1 MKGAVHFLSIRR
13 ATKIAVVLLCQSK
26 LLYEFVWICS
36 IYCCFQE
43 NPKFNESFQN
53 RETVRLASLNGK
65 LFNERP
71 RAGWGLSAKKTNRK
85 SEKWIKPADCF
96 GFLYQS
102 FKIELTWRTIQ
113 HAKQTG
119 DVFQG
124 SEAHNCGF
132 MAALAAIADH
142 EDGYLVRLLLQ
153 HSEHDELKPGRLKR
167 SERNKKRSELSN
179 RCATRVFH
187 YSAIIFAKNHHSL
200 RHICSFSRKDSSLWR
215 HACQSM
221 SFIDLALQ
229 AMFCSLYLFYTF
241 VYIYIHT
248 HTLRCLGV
256 SQERR
261 GMLSGLLV
269 SQHEQQKSTELS
281 TSSSESHCLRA
292 RGLLFQHQEKLRSF
306 LSLPPKCV
314 FFPGM

>member
-1 MKGAVHFLSIRR
+1 MHFLSIRR

-71 RAGWGLSAKKTNRK
+71 RAGWGLSAKNTNRK

-167 SERNKKRSELSN
+167 SERNKKTIRAFQQMCN
-179 RCATRVFH
+179 
-187 YSAIIFAKNHHSL
+187 K
-200 RHICSFSRKDSSLWR
+200 SFSTTLLLFLPRIIIHFVIFVPCPERILVSRDM
-215 HACQSM
+215 HANPW
-221 SFIDLALQ
+221 ALLILLYKQ
-229 AMFCSLYLFYTF
+229 CSVLCIYSTHLYIHT
-241 VYIYIHT
+241 HT
-248 HTLRCLGV
+248 HTLRCLRV

-292 RGLLFQHQEKLRSF
+292 RGLLFQHQEKL
-306 LSLPPKCV
+306 
-314 FFPGM
+314 G

>member
-1 MKGAVHFLSIRR
+1 
-13 ATKIAVVLLCQSK
+13 
-26 LLYEFVWICS
+26 
-36 IYCCFQE
+36 
-43 NPKFNESFQN
+43 
-53 RETVRLASLNGK
+53 
-65 LFNERP
+65 
-71 RAGWGLSAKKTNRK
+71 
-85 SEKWIKPADCF
+85 
-96 GFLYQS
+96 
-102 FKIELTWRTIQ
+102 
-113 HAKQTG
+113 
-119 DVFQG
+119 
-124 SEAHNCGF
+124 

-248 HTLRCLGV
+248 HTA
-256 SQERR
+256 
-261 GMLSGLLV
+261 LSWC
-269 SQHEQQKSTELS
+269 KSGTPRDAIGSPCFS
-281 TSSSESHCLRA
+281 TRA
-292 RGLLFQHQEKLRSF
+292 AEIYRTIDKFIRV
-306 LSLPPKCV
+306 SLPQSKRSSFPTPGEIT
-314 FFPGM
+314 FFFEFASKMRFFSWYVSK